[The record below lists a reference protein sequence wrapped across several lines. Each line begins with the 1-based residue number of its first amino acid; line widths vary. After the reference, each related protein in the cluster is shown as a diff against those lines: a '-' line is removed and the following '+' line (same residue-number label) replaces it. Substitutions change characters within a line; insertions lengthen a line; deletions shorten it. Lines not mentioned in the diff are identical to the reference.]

1 MSTQPLFTENSPES
15 TRTLLIEIWAHLSR
29 RRRIQLV
36 LLLVVMLISGGAE
49 LVSLGAV
56 LPFLAVLSDPDRL
69 WQSPLVQPLA
79 ARLGFTSAIQL
90 VLPVTLAFAA
100 AAVVAALVRLMNM
113 WLNGRLAAAVGSDL
127 SCEAYRRTLYQP
139 FEVHMQR
146 NSAAVITAAT
156 TQINL
161 TVSGL
166 NSLLQLITS
175 AVVAVGVLSGLLL
188 IDAPVAVFA
197 AILFGSAYGF
207 LAFTSRRE
215 LRRNGQ
221 KLPWP
226 QASSSRRSKRT
237 WCNS

>member
-1 MSTQPLFTENSPES
+1 
-15 TRTLLIEIWAHLSR
+15 
-29 RRRIQLV
+29 
-36 LLLVVMLISGGAE
+36 MLISGGAE

-127 SCEAYRRTLYQP
+127 SCERIGGRFISPLRCTCSQ
-139 FEVHMQR
+139 H
-146 NSAAVITAAT
+146 AAVITAAT

-161 TVSGL
+161 TG
-166 NSLLQLITS
+166 
-175 AVVAVGVLSGLLL
+175 VV
-188 IDAPVAVFA
+188 
-197 AILFGSAYGF
+197 
-207 LAFTSRRE
+207 
-215 LRRNGQ
+215 
-221 KLPWP
+221 
-226 QASSSRRSKRT
+226 
-237 WCNS
+237 